1 VADCGVEIS
10 LIRRSSTVHI
20 QNNIYSL
27 RPVSIA
33 RTLPQ
38 INDHRLFQ
46 LKLEDGT
53 SWEDFG
59 HQPGQ
64 FIEVSIFGKGE
75 APISISSPPTRSE
88 HLEIC
93 VRRAGS
99 LTNELFK
106 LAKGSCLSIRGPYG
120 RGFPLETLRGN
131 NLLLVAGGLGL
142 APLRSLLL
150 YALDRRSE
158 FKDVILMYGT
168 NSPDNVL
175 FKYELLSFFDR
186 DDIKYL
192 YSVDRDEE
200 GIWRQYVGVVTVLF
214 EHAELSPD
222 DTYAVLCGPPIMYR
236 FVLQKLLKMGFPKNR
251 IYMSLE
257 RMMKCGVGKCG
268 HCAIGDKY
276 CCVDGPV
283 FLYTEIENIKEA
295 I

>member
-1 VADCGVEIS
+1 MGDY
-10 LIRRSSTVHI
+10 ST
-20 QNNIYSL
+20 NMYTP
-27 RPVSIA
+27 RAVSIV

-38 INDHRLFQ
+38 ISEHRLFQ
-46 LKLEDGT
+46 LKLEDGGT
-53 SWEDFG
+53 WDTFG

-64 FIEVSIFGKGE
+64 FIEVSLFGKGE
-75 APISISSPPTRSE
+75 APISISSPPTRPDT
-88 HLEIC
+88 LEIC
-93 VRRAGS
+93 VRRTGK
-99 LTNELFK
+99 LTDALFELG
-106 LAKGSCLSIRGPYG
+106 KGSRLHIRGPYG
-120 RGFPLETLRGN
+120 KGFPLDRLKGN

-150 YALDRRSE
+150 YVLDRRDE
-158 FKDVILMYGT
+158 FGDLILMYGT

-200 GIWRQYVGVVTVLF
+200 GIWKQYVGVVTGLF
-214 EHAELSPD
+214 DQATLSPD
-222 DTYAVLCGPPIMYR
+222 NTCAVLCGPPIMYR
-236 FVLQKLLKMGFPKNR
+236 FVLEKLLNLGFSKDR

-268 HCAIGDKY
+268 HCAMGDKY
-276 CCVDGPV
+276 CCTDGPV
-283 FLYTEIENIKEA
+283 FNYAEIEHIKEA

>member
-1 VADCGVEIS
+1 MEE
-10 LIRRSSTVHI
+10 VHMGDHL
-20 QNNIYSL
+20 QNMYDLQSVTIT
-27 RPVSIA
+27 RA
-33 RTLPQ
+33 LPQ
-38 INDHRLFQ
+38 IADHRLFQ
-46 LKLEDGT
+46 LKLDNGSRWDE
-53 SWEDFG
+53 FG

-75 APISISSPPTRSE
+75 APISISSPPTRCDS
-88 HLEIC
+88 LEIC
-93 VRRAGS
+93 VRRAGK
-99 LTNELFK
+99 LTNALFELG
-106 LAKGSCLSIRGPYG
+106 KGSKLHIRGPYG
-120 RGFPLETLRGN
+120 RGFPIETLKGH

-150 YALDRRSE
+150 YVLDKRGD
-158 FKDVILMYGT
+158 FGDLILMYGT

-186 DDIKYL
+186 EDIKYL
-192 YSVDRDEE
+192 YSVDRDDE
-200 GIWRQYVGVVTVLF
+200 GIWKQYVGMVTGLF
-214 EHAELSPD
+214 DHTALSPA

-236 FVLQKLLKMGFPKNR
+236 FVVEKLIRLGFSKKH

-276 CCVDGPV
+276 CCTDGPV
-283 FLYTEIENIKEA
+283 FNLTEVEHIKEA

>member
-1 VADCGVEIS
+1 MGS
-10 LIRRSSTVHI
+10 HPG
-20 QNNIYSL
+20 NIYEL
-27 RPVSIA
+27 RPVSIL

-53 SWEDFG
+53 TWESFG

-64 FIEVSIFGKGE
+64 FLEVSIFGKGE
-75 APISISSPPTRSE
+75 APISISSPSTRLDT
-88 HLEIC
+88 LELC
-93 VRRAGS
+93 VRRAGKV
-99 LTNELFK
+99 TDALFEMDRG
-106 LAKGSCLSIRGPYG
+106 AVFNIRGPYG
-120 RGFPLETLRGN
+120 RGFPVDKLKGH
-131 NLLLVAGGLGL
+131 NLLLIAGGLGL

-150 YALDRRSE
+150 YALDRRGD
-158 FKDVILMYGT
+158 FDDIILMYGT
-168 NSPDNVL
+168 NNPDNVL
-175 FKYELLSFFDR
+175 FKYELLSFYDR

-192 YSVDRDEE
+192 YSVDRDDE
-200 GIWRQYVGVVTVLF
+200 GIWKQYVGVVTGLF
-214 EHAELSPD
+214 EKAQLSPA

-236 FVLQKLLKMGFPKNR
+236 FVLQKLLQLGFSKDH

-276 CCVDGPV
+276 CCMDGPV
-283 FLYTEIENIKEA
+283 FPYTEIESIKEA